1 VDRIE
6 ALVRD
11 VAEIEGSCVDE
22 AWGALLNVER
32 RGYALLGMQ
41 GLVREMR
48 SMCILVLKEG

>member
-1 VDRIE
+1 M
-6 ALVRD
+6 RD